1 MSAKEK
7 ARPAGGTAE
16 RAAETAAFGGA
27 AISYDYL
34 TTTAAGRQIK
44 ISDYL
49 GHSQE
54 SAVTGRELC
63 ALTGLDHRTI
73 RAQIEQERRAGA
85 LIVAD
90 NKSGYWVS
98 LTMSG
103 QSTGHLY
110 GVSCPHNGA
119 GLSACP
125 LTLTKSAKNTRHT

>member
-1 MSAKEK
+1 MNTTEK

-16 RAAETAAFGGA
+16 RAAAEMTTCRASFPISDCTTA
-27 AISYDYL
+27 
-34 TTTAAGRQIK
+34 AAGRQIK

-90 NKSGYWVS
+90 NKSGYWVTDDPAEAQRFTRS
-98 LTMSG
+98 MKHRAKEILRTARAIER
-103 QSTGHLY
+103 
-110 GVSCPHNGA
+110 GA
-119 GLSACP
+119 GLD
-125 LTLTKSAKNTRHT
+125 

>member
-1 MSAKEK
+1 MSDKK
-7 ARPAGGTAE
+7 KSPASAATLTGA
-16 RAAETAAFGGA
+16 AAETAAYSRA

-34 TTTAAGRQIK
+34 TTAAAGRQIK
-44 ISDYL
+44 IADYL

-90 NKSGYWVS
+90 NKSGYWVTDDPAEAQRFARS
-98 LTMSG
+98 MKHRAKEILRTARAIER
-103 QSTGHLY
+103 
-110 GVSCPHNGA
+110 GA
-119 GLSACP
+119 GLD
-125 LTLTKSAKNTRHT
+125 